1 MRLVVAVTGATGSIY
16 AVKLLEALK
25 ANEVD
30 VHLIVSH
37 WAEKTLQLEMGLTI
51 GDIQKLSGSHY
62 EEDDLSAPVSSG
74 SFQHDGMVIIPCS
87 MKTLA
92 AIAHGFDENLI
103 IRAADVTLKERRR
116 LILVPRETPLN
127 TVHLKNMLTLSQ
139 LGAVIMPPMPAFY
152 YHPKSIDDIVNHLVG
167 RILDHFGQEQQLV
180 SRWEGISSQP
190 DKSLD

>member
-1 MRLVVAVTGATGSIY
+1 MFLNLSQ
-16 AVKLLEALK
+16 
-25 ANEVD
+25 
-30 VHLIVSH
+30 
-37 WAEKTLQLEMGLTI
+37 WKTLQMEMGLTV
-51 GDIQKLSGSHY
+51 GDIEAMSDYYY

-103 IRAADVTLKERRR
+103 VRAADVTLKERRK

-127 TVHLKNMLTLSQ
+127 TIHLNNMLTLSQ

-152 YHPKSIDDIVNHLVG
+152 YNPKSIVILIHLV
-167 RILDHFGQEQQLV
+167 RDLESFRPNSSWYTI
-180 SRWEGISSQP
+180 WEG
-190 DKSLD
+190 LFTTG

>member
-37 WAEKTLQLEMGLTI
+37 WAEKTLQLEMGLTVE
-51 GDIQKLSGSHY
+51 DIQKMSGSRY
-62 EEDDLSAPVSSG
+62 EEDDLAAPVSSG

-103 IRAADVTLKERRR
+103 VRAADVTLKERRR
-116 LILVPRETPLN
+116 LILVPRETPLIRGQACFIALFIRSVIGDPCSLFPSN
-127 TVHLKNMLTLSQ
+127 RTIYLSD
-139 LGAVIMPPMPAFY
+139 LPAFNTILTSDLW
-152 YHPKSIDDIVNHLVG
+152 HPTSVFRPGGTNRG
-167 RILDHFGQEQQLV
+167 
-180 SRWEGISSQP
+180 
-190 DKSLD
+190 